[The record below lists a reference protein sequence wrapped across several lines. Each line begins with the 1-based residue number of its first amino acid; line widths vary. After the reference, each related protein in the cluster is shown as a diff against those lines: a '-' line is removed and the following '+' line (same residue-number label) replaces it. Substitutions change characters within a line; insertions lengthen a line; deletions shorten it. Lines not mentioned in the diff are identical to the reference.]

1 MSVLQL
7 AHYLSLKEE
16 EKKSLKN
23 AAVDLQI
30 QHEKYLLNT
39 TKTAYKCLGVG
50 LAVLSIVFTHSFVER
65 STNRF
70 VEEKRCIYPVK
81 IISCSSVD
89 FMVVKIKDL
98 F

>member
-30 QHEKYLLNT
+30 QHEKYLLN
-39 TKTAYKCLGVG
+39 
-50 LAVLSIVFTHSFVER
+50 
-65 STNRF
+65 
-70 VEEKRCIYPVK
+70 
-81 IISCSSVD
+81 
-89 FMVVKIKDL
+89 
-98 F
+98 